1 MRAMV
6 LAAGRGERMRPLSDR
21 TPKPLLAAGGK
32 PLIGHLL
39 ARLARAGIRDVVI
52 NLSWLGAQIRAALGD
67 GAAYGVRILYSE
79 EGPVP
84 LETGG
89 GVLHALPLLGAEP
102 FLVVSGDIWTDF
114 DFGRWTHAA
123 GSAPEAGAPRE
134 AAEHDGAPHD
144 GAPVLEPGADARIV
158 LVPNPPFHPRG
169 DFGLDGARVVER
181 AGETFTYANIGLY
194 RRELFADC
202 TPGRFPLVVPLE
214 RAIAA
219 GRLRGELYRGEWMNL
234 GTPEQLAMLDTRLGR
249 PQGPAMEGR
258 GSAAKPRARK

>member
-1 MRAMV
+1 MV

-21 TPKPLLAAGGK
+21 TPKPLLSAGGK

-39 ARLARAGIRDVVI
+39 EGLARAGIREVVI
-52 NLSWLGAQIRAALGD
+52 NLSWLGAQIREALGD
-67 GAAYGVRILYSE
+67 GATYGVHIGYTE

-89 GVLHALPLLGAEP
+89 GVLNALPLLGPEP

-114 DFGRWTHAA
+114 DFGRLMPPDAKPPLDA
-123 GSAPEAGAPRE
+123 
-134 AAEHDGAPHD
+134 
-144 GAPVLEPGADARIV
+144 GADARIV
-158 LVPNPPFHPRG
+158 LVPNPAFHPRG
-169 DFGLDGARVVER
+169 DFGMVGERIVER

-202 TPGRFPLVVPLE
+202 SPGRFPLVTPLR

-219 GRLRGELYRGEWMNL
+219 GRLTGELYGGEWMNL
-234 GTPEQLAMLDTRLGR
+234 GTPEQLAELDARLTKPKRANAGE
-249 PQGPAMEGR
+249 PGAASKQG
-258 GSAAKPRARK
+258 ARS

>member
-21 TPKPLLAAGGK
+21 TPKPLLSVGGK

-39 ARLARAGIRDVVI
+39 EGLARAGVREVVI
-52 NLSWLGAQIRAALGD
+52 NLSWLGAQIREALGD
-67 GAAYGVRILYSE
+67 GAAYGVRIAYTE

-89 GVLHALPLLGAEP
+89 GVLNALPLLGAEP
-102 FLVVSGDIWTDF
+102 FLVVSGDIWTEF
-114 DFGRWTHAA
+114 DFGGLTHVA
-123 GSAPEAGAPRE
+123 GSARDAGAPRY
-134 AAEHDGAPHD
+134 AGT
-144 GAPVLEPGADARIV
+144 PVDAGADARIV

-169 DFGLDGARVVER
+169 DFGLDGDRVVER
-181 AGETFTYANIGLY
+181 ASETLTYANIGLY

-202 TPGRFPLVVPLE
+202 APGRFPLVTPLR

-219 GRLRGELYRGEWMNL
+219 GRLRGELYDGEWMNL
-234 GTPEQLAMLDTRLGR
+234 GTPEQLAMLDARLTNSERASAGKHGA
-249 PQGPAMEGR
+249 PSKR
-258 GSAAKPRARK
+258 GARS